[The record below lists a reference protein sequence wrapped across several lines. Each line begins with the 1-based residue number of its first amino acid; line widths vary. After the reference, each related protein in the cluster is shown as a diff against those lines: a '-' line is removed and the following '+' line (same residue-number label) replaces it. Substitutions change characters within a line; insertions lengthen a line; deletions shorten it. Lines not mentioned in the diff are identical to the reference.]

1 LKERAQVAIN
11 QFQLQLDQEEKRQ
24 KKQRVLEREQLKEYQ
39 EKVTK
44 SRANWTTVQGK
55 QAVDAD

>member
-1 LKERAQVAIN
+1 
-11 QFQLQLDQEEKRQ
+11 LQLDQEEKRQ